1 VENTEYATNG
11 INGINGNDAG
21 KRAFR
26 RFRLLRILCSTPAV
40 LIAAAIIVYV
50 LPSAR
55 AILDDGDALYSTV
68 AAEMISRNDWVTPQA
83 GGVRFLD
90 KPPLM
95 YWLVAL
101 SYLVL
106 GVSEWAARLPT
117 AIGIFATAL
126 MLAYLGRRVAG
137 DDRAG
142 MIAGLIFILSAG
154 TLFFT
159 LEAFPDIFLVVC
171 LTGAVLCFLELRCG
185 EKQSVWVAVGLGAAL
200 AGATLS
206 KSLIGIFFPFVTIGA
221 FLLVERKRPRLS
233 WLHLTLIA
241 AVFIAIAL
249 PWHVIAAARNP
260 GFLYHYFVNE
270 QILRFFGRREPVDYG
285 SIPVPIFWALLLVW
299 LFPWSAFLPATWRL
313 AGGNDKG
320 NDKGAAIIRMS
331 WCWAGVVIGFF
342 TLSSRLEHYSFP
354 ALPPLALL
362 AGIALADTNR
372 KSISRSFT
380 GLAMFGAVL
389 GLAAA
394 GIGVWWNATGA
405 EMFAGAEAGARSRAY
420 TNLFSP
426 LFELPAA
433 TRAKLIWPLTGALGA
448 FAAGTVAAWL
458 WERRGRRM
466 NAFGSL
472 AATMAVFCLLA
483 LYSLRLCEGLLSSK
497 PFGLALRDRAGMGAQ
512 VIVCGDYETANSIQ
526 FYAPVQ
532 LLLYEGRADSIA
544 AGLRYEDAPK
554 MILTREDVDVL
565 RGGEVRV
572 YLLGTRKQIEDLG
585 WDASRAV
592 FEQGGRILAANR

>member
-1 VENTEYATNG
+1 M
-11 INGINGNDAG
+11 
-21 KRAFR
+21 
-26 RFRLLRILCSTPAV
+26 LL
-40 LIAAAIIVYV
+40 AAAIVVYV

-101 SYLVL
+101 SYLVF
-106 GVSEWAARLPT
+106 GVSEWAARLPA

-142 MIAGLIFILSAG
+142 IVAGLIFILSAG

-171 LTGAVLCFLELRCG
+171 LTGAVLCFLELHCA
-185 EKQSVWVAVGLGAAL
+185 EKQSVWAAAGLGAAL

-206 KSLIGIFFPFVTIGA
+206 KSLIGIFFPLATIAA
-221 FLLVERKRPRLS
+221 FLFVERKRPRVTWS
-233 WLHLTLIA
+233 HMALIA
-241 AVFIAIAL
+241 AVFVGIAL

-285 SIPVPIFWALLLVW
+285 SIPAPIFWALLLVW

-313 AGGNDKG
+313 PGGDENRS
-320 NDKGAAIIRMS
+320 AIIRMS

-362 AGIALADTNR
+362 IGIALADTNR

-380 GLAMFGAVL
+380 ALAMFGVVL
-389 GLAAA
+389 GLAAG

-426 LFELPAA
+426 LFELPAE
-433 TRAKLIWPLTGALGA
+433 TRAKLIWPLVGALGV
-448 FAAGTVAAWL
+448 FAAGTAAAWL
-458 WERRGRRM
+458 WERRGNRLA
-466 NAFGSL
+466 AFGSL
-472 AATMAVFCLLA
+472 AAMMAVFCLLA

-497 PFGLALRDRAGMGAQ
+497 PFGLALKDREGAQ
-512 VIVCGDYETANSIQ
+512 VIVCGDYESANSIL
-526 FYAPVQ
+526 FYAPVR

-544 AGLRYEDAPK
+544 AGLRYDDAPK
-554 MILTREDVDVL
+554 MMITREEVDVL

-592 FEQGGRILAANR
+592 LGQGGRLLVVNR

>member
-1 VENTEYATNG
+1 MEQNTRNG
-11 INGINGNDAG
+11 KMFSVDSVLF
-21 KRAFR
+21 RAFR
-26 RFRLLRILCSTPAV
+26 GFSVLL
-40 LIAAAIIVYV
+40 AATIVVYV

-68 AAEMISRNDWVTPQA
+68 AAEMISRNDWVTPQV

-101 SYLVL
+101 SYFAF
-106 GVSEWAARLPT
+106 GVSEWAARLPA
-117 AIGIFATAL
+117 AIGIFATTL
-126 MLAYLGRRVAG
+126 MLAYLGKRVAG
-137 DDRAG
+137 DDRTG
-142 MIAGLIFILSAG
+142 IVAGLIFILSAG

-171 LTGAVLCFLELRCG
+171 LTGAVLCFLELHCG
-185 EKQSVWVAVGLGAAL
+185 EKQSVWAAAGLGAAL

-206 KSLIGIFFPFVTIGA
+206 KSLIGIFFPLATIVA
-221 FLLVERKRPRLS
+221 FLFVERKRPRVTWS
-233 WLHLTLIA
+233 HMALIA
-241 AVFIAIAL
+241 AVFVGIAL

-285 SIPVPIFWALLLVW
+285 SIPAPIFWALLLVW

-313 AGGNDKG
+313 SGSDN
-320 NDKGAAIIRMS
+320 KGAAIIRMS

-380 GLAMFGAVL
+380 ALAVLGAVL
-389 GLAAA
+389 GLAAV
-394 GIGVWWNATGA
+394 GIGVWWNVAGA
-405 EMFAGAEAGARSRAY
+405 EILAGAEAGARSRAY

-426 LFELPAA
+426 LFELPAE
-433 TRAKLIWPLTGALGA
+433 TRAKLIWPLVGALGA
-448 FAAGTVAAWL
+448 FAAGTAAAWL

-472 AATMAVFCLLA
+472 AATMTVFCLLA

-497 PFGLALRDRAGMGAQ
+497 PFGLALKDRAGKGAQ
-512 VIVCGDYETANSIQ
+512 VIVCGDYETANSIL
-526 FYAPVQ
+526 FYAPVRF
-532 LLLYEGRADSIA
+532 LLYEGRADSIA

-554 MILTREDVDVL
+554 MMITREEVDVL

-585 WDASRAV
+585 WNASRAV
-592 FEQGGRILAANR
+592 LEQGGRLLVANR

>member
-1 VENTEYATNG
+1 MFSVSSVSL
-11 INGINGNDAG
+11 
-21 KRAFR
+21 RVFR
-26 RFRLLRILCSTPAV
+26 GFSVLL
-40 LIAAAIIVYV
+40 AAAIVVYV

-101 SYLVL
+101 SYLVF
-106 GVSEWAARLPT
+106 GVSEWAARLPA

-142 MIAGLIFILSAG
+142 IVAGLIFILSAG

-171 LTGAVLCFLELRCG
+171 LTGAVLCFLELHCA
-185 EKQSVWVAVGLGAAL
+185 EKQSVWAAAGLGAAL

-206 KSLIGIFFPFVTIGA
+206 KSLIGIFFPLATIAA
-221 FLLVERKRPRLS
+221 FLFVERKRPRVTWS
-233 WLHLTLIA
+233 HMALIA
-241 AVFIAIAL
+241 AVFVGIAL

-285 SIPVPIFWALLLVW
+285 SIPAPIFWALLLVW

-313 AGGNDKG
+313 PGGDENRS
-320 NDKGAAIIRMS
+320 AIIRMS

-362 AGIALADTNR
+362 IGIALADTNR

-380 GLAMFGAVL
+380 ALAMFGVVL
-389 GLAAA
+389 GLAAG

-426 LFELPAA
+426 LFELPAE
-433 TRAKLIWPLTGALGA
+433 TRAKLIWPLVGALGV
-448 FAAGTVAAWL
+448 FAAGTAAAWL
-458 WERRGRRM
+458 WERRGNRLA
-466 NAFGSL
+466 AFGSL
-472 AATMAVFCLLA
+472 AAMMAVFCLLA

-497 PFGLALRDRAGMGAQ
+497 PFGLALKDREGAQ
-512 VIVCGDYETANSIQ
+512 VIVCGDYESANSIL
-526 FYAPVQ
+526 FYAPVR

-544 AGLRYEDAPK
+544 AGLRYDDAPK
-554 MILTREDVDVL
+554 MMITREEVDVL

-592 FEQGGRILAANR
+592 LGQGGRLLVVNR

>member
-1 VENTEYATNG
+1 M
-11 INGINGNDAG
+11 
-21 KRAFR
+21 
-26 RFRLLRILCSTPAV
+26 LL
-40 LIAAAIIVYV
+40 AAAIVVYV

-101 SYLVL
+101 SYLVF
-106 GVSEWAARLPT
+106 GVSEWAARLPA

-142 MIAGLIFILSAG
+142 IVAGLIFILSAG

-171 LTGAVLCFLELRCG
+171 LTGAVLCFLELHCA
-185 EKQSVWVAVGLGAAL
+185 EKQSVWAAAGLGAAL

-206 KSLIGIFFPFVTIGA
+206 KSLIGIFFPLATIAA
-221 FLLVERKRPRLS
+221 FLFVERKRPRVTWS
-233 WLHLTLIA
+233 HMALIA
-241 AVFIAIAL
+241 AVFVGIAL

-285 SIPVPIFWALLLVW
+285 SIPAPIFWALLLVW

-313 AGGNDKG
+313 PGGDENRS
-320 NDKGAAIIRMS
+320 AIIRMS

-362 AGIALADTNR
+362 IGIALADTNR
-372 KSISRSFT
+372 KSMSRSFT
-380 GLAMFGAVL
+380 ALAMLGVVL

-426 LFELPAA
+426 LFELPAE
-433 TRAKLIWPLTGALGA
+433 TRAKLIWPLVGALGV
-448 FAAGTVAAWL
+448 FAAGTAAAWL
-458 WERRGRRM
+458 WERRGNRLA
-466 NAFGSL
+466 AFGSL
-472 AATMAVFCLLA
+472 AAMMAVFCLLA

-497 PFGLALRDRAGMGAQ
+497 PFGLALKDRKGAQ
-512 VIVCGDYETANSIQ
+512 VIVCGDYESANSIL
-526 FYAPVQ
+526 FYAPVR

-544 AGLRYEDAPK
+544 AGLRYDDAPK
-554 MILTREDVDVL
+554 MMITREEVDVL

-592 FEQGGRILAANR
+592 LGQGGRLLVVNR

>member
-1 VENTEYATNG
+1 MKQNTRNG
-11 INGINGNDAG
+11 
-21 KRAFR
+21 KMFSVSSVSLRVFR
-26 RFRLLRILCSTPAV
+26 GFSVLL
-40 LIAAAIIVYV
+40 AAAIVVYV

-101 SYLVL
+101 SYLVF
-106 GVSEWAARLPT
+106 GVSEWAARLPA

-142 MIAGLIFILSAG
+142 IVAGLIFILSAG

-171 LTGAVLCFLELRCG
+171 LTGAVLCFLELHCA
-185 EKQSVWVAVGLGAAL
+185 EKQSVWAAAGLGAAL

-206 KSLIGIFFPFVTIGA
+206 KSLIGIFFPLATIAA
-221 FLLVERKRPRLS
+221 FLFVERKRPRVTWS
-233 WLHLTLIA
+233 HMALIA
-241 AVFIAIAL
+241 AVFVGIAL

-285 SIPVPIFWALLLVW
+285 SIPAPIFWALLLVW

-313 AGGNDKG
+313 PGGDENRS
-320 NDKGAAIIRMS
+320 AIIRMS

-362 AGIALADTNR
+362 IGIALADTNR

-380 GLAMFGAVL
+380 ALAMFGVVL
-389 GLAAA
+389 GLAAG

-426 LFELPAA
+426 LFELPAE
-433 TRAKLIWPLTGALGA
+433 TRAKLIWPLVGALGV
-448 FAAGTVAAWL
+448 FAAGTAAAWL
-458 WERRGRRM
+458 WERRGNRLA
-466 NAFGSL
+466 AFGSL
-472 AATMAVFCLLA
+472 AAMMAVFCLLA

-497 PFGLALRDRAGMGAQ
+497 PFGLALKDREGAQ
-512 VIVCGDYETANSIQ
+512 VIVCGDYESANSIL
-526 FYAPVQ
+526 FYAPVR

-544 AGLRYEDAPK
+544 AGLRYDDAPK
-554 MILTREDVDVL
+554 MMITREEVDVL

-592 FEQGGRILAANR
+592 LGQGGRLLVVNR